1 MGAPSIAPTRAQPT
15 TGAAEARIVVVDTH
29 HDRRQLMR
37 YVLDLG
43 SRHEASVSFADGPE
57 SAVATV
63 ERVGAD
69 AALVEIQMPVAEG
82 LETVRRLREA
92 TPHLRIVVCSF
103 RKDPTTVEAAL
114 AMGADEYLHKP
125 LRPTELYQSLR
136 LAGAGRTPEASA

>member
-1 MGAPSIAPTRAQPT
+1 MGAPSIAPTRVRPT
-15 TGAAEARIVVVDTH
+15 AGAAEARIVVVDTH

-43 SRHEASVSFADGPE
+43 STHEASVSFADGPE

-69 AALVEIQMPVAEG
+69 AALVEIQMPVGEG
-82 LETVRRLREA
+82 LETVRRLRET
-92 TPHLRIVVCSF
+92 TPDLRIVVCSF
-103 RKDPTTVEAAL
+103 HKDPTTVEAAL
-114 AMGADEYLHKP
+114 AMGADDYLHKP

-136 LAGAGRTPEASA
+136 QPRGGRIPEPSA